1 MTLLKRCSE
10 KDEPFRL
17 GQSSTEPI
25 CWRSRQALTASPR
38 HRDSGRYGGERENR
52 RTGSN
57 MEPIG
62 GPTGSGKEDRSSVGS
77 GACKAVQRGTRWK
90 AAEELGIRLAELH
103 DFLASPEGNAYMT
116 QLSGMSA
123 PQQIWVVS

>member
-1 MTLLKRCSE
+1 MKLLKRCSE

-38 HRDSGRYGGERENR
+38 QRDSGRYGGERENR

-62 GPTGSGKEDRSSVGS
+62 GPTSSGSASS
-77 GACKAVQRGTRWK
+77 AKGTRWK

-103 DFLASPEGNAYMT
+103 DFLANPEGNAFMA

>member
-1 MTLLKRCSE
+1 MKLLKRCSE

-38 HRDSGRYGGERENR
+38 QRDSGRYGGERENR

-57 MEPIG
+57 MDRGDRRTGSNMEPIG
-62 GPTGSGKEDRSSVGS
+62 GPTSSGSASS
-77 GACKAVQRGTRWK
+77 AV
-90 AAEELGIRLAELH
+90 EE
-103 DFLASPEGNAYMT
+103 SPAKKK
-116 QLSGMSA
+116 
-123 PQQIWVVS
+123 I